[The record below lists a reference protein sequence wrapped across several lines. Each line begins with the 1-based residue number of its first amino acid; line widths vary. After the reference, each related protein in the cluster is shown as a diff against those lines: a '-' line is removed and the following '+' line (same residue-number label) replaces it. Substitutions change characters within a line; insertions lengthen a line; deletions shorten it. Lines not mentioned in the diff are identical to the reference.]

1 VSCNFCETEFDILNQ
16 ERKKYEPNHLVRLI
30 TTIMTSTELTEIYG
44 RSIKPDELG
53 KFLGIDRRTVVK
65 YAQRWGGVEVS
76 PGKWRFFENR
86 IKEVL
91 NAKFDK
97 ETWKE
102 PLPSERDGQRCLQT
116 EAVSRLHKKIISGS
130 GNLGK
135 RRKRKNG
142 KATISDKFGL
152 FNGN

>member
-1 VSCNFCETEFDILNQ
+1 M
-16 ERKKYEPNHLVRLI
+16 
-30 TTIMTSTELTEIYG
+30 TTTMTSTELTEIYG
-44 RSIKPDELG
+44 RSIKPDELA

-76 PGKWRFFENR
+76 PGKLRFFENR
-86 IKEVL
+86 IQEVL

-102 PLPSERDGQRCLQT
+102 PLPSERDGQRKSKRK
-116 EAVSRLHKKIISGS
+116 AVSGFQQKIISGS

-135 RRKRKNG
+135 RNKG
-142 KATISDKFGL
+142 KLNKGSISDKFDL

>member
-1 VSCNFCETEFDILNQ
+1 VLSKII
-16 ERKKYEPNHLVRLI
+16 ERNKYEPYLI
-30 TTIMTSTELTEIYG
+30 GLFATIMTSTELTEIYG
-44 RSIKPDELG
+44 RSIKPGELA

-65 YAQRWGGVEVS
+65 YAPRWGGVEVS
-76 PGKWRFFENR
+76 PGKLRFFENR

-102 PLPSERDGQRCLQT
+102 PLPSERDGQRKSKRK
-116 EAVSRLHKKIISGS
+116 AVSGFQQKIISGS
-130 GNLGK
+130 GNLGNRNK
-135 RRKRKNG
+135 G
-142 KATISDKFGL
+142 KLNKGTISDKFGL